1 MGSVFLRI
9 VQCGRQSG
17 ERIDVVIFYAHTD
30 LLDVLDMS
38 VLCGDESSGPSRE
51 FYEEFSYSGAKQ
63 VIPRMHT
70 VLGTCIQVVQ

>member
-1 MGSVFLRI
+1 
-9 VQCGRQSG
+9 
-17 ERIDVVIFYAHTD
+17 
-30 LLDVLDMS
+30 MS

-70 VLGTCIQVVQ
+70 CNLHTSRTVDRRVSL